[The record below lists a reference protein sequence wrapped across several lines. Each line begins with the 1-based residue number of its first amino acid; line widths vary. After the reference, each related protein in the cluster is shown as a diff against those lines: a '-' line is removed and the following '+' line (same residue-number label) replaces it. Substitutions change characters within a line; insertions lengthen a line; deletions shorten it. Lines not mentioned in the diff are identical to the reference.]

1 MFWHCWLVISLGNLA
16 IKISCWQSPNISL
29 RRILV
34 TGLTHGNHRKKA
46 NLTRAQS
53 ISMWNVLIISCQ
65 PLTYWQCLV
74 DSAWWRVDSDV
85 SGTIQFHEPTG
96 SLPLEFTPFRS
107 LEDYWSKWVCTVC
120 NLMSSVAC
128 MKQIHKYDNLSFK
141 FLHDK
146 SMIFYQ
152 CSAKFLQIDCWLLL

>member
-120 NLMSSVAC
+120 IWCRQWHAWSKYTNTIISVSNSYMTKAW
-128 MKQIHKYDNLSFK
+128 SFISVRQNSYK
-141 FLHDK
+141 
-146 SMIFYQ
+146 
-152 CSAKFLQIDCWLLL
+152 